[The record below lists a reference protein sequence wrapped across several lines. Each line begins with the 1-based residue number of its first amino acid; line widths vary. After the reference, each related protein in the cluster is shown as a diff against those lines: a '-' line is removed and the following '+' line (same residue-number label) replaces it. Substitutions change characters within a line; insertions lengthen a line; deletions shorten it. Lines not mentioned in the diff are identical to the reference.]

1 MSSPQVAPSEFSFG
15 KLKVEKS
22 QKFESKEREKWVD
35 QKPFFGGFHKETKNH
50 KSTIKDRKE
59 DERTLHAAGF
69 NPVKRQTQ
77 HDNFV
82 NRNKEAEAGLLL
94 AAGVQ
99 FGSGKIEASPD
110 PRMASTYY
118 EHHESL
124 NRPKSKQKKL
134 PGGAGFKID
143 IIK

>member
-15 KLKVEKS
+15 KLELKKS

-35 QKPFFGGFHKETKNH
+35 QKPFFGGFNKETKNH
-50 KSTIKDRKE
+50 KSSIKDKE
-59 DERTLHAAGF
+59 DEEKIVLAGGF
-69 NPVKRQTQ
+69 NPISRQTQ
-77 HDNFV
+77 RDNFL
-82 NRNKEAEAGLLL
+82 NKNKEAEGSKLL

-99 FGSGKIEASPD
+99 FGTGKIDVSPD
-110 PRMASTYY
+110 DRKGDTYY
-118 EHHESL
+118 EHHSSLTRPES
-124 NRPKSKQKKL
+124 KKKRT